1 MIIKNITVIFL
12 FVFSTFSAQEI
23 NPVDKKV
30 LDYPKSFSSIDKLA
44 EKIQSDFT
52 TDYDKARAVYVWVA
66 NSINYDMKLAQ
77 NPTTV
82 AIKYESKEQFDQ
94 KVEEL
99 KQKRINQAFRS
110 RKGVCQHF
118 TELYHEIAE
127 RVGLKVQSISGF
139 GRVSP
144 NQIGVSSKPLNHTWN
159 AVFADNRWILLDATW
174 GSGYAESNTSKFSKR
189 YSDFYF
195 DTPEQLFF
203 MKHFPED
210 GKWLDKTLNRDWFE
224 NLPLHYFPFPE
235 KGIVLLDNKGVL
247 QAVDGQKLTFK
258 LKNLTQTENIL
269 FEGKPN
275 QRIPFTHKIL
285 EDNVVESEIIYK
297 KQFGRYITIY
307 LENVTFATFKV
318 LPNKK

>member
-1 MIIKNITVIFL
+1 MIFKYITFVLL
-12 FVFSTFSAQEI
+12 FTFNYVSAQQI
-23 NPVDKKV
+23 HPVDAKV
-30 LDYPKSFSSIDKLA
+30 LAYPKSFAGIDKLA

-52 TDYDKARAVYVWVA
+52 TDYDKARAVYVWIA
-66 NSINYDMKLAQ
+66 NSVTYDMKLAQ
-77 NPTTV
+77 NPTTDV
-82 AIKYESKEQFDQ
+82 IKYESKEQFDK

-99 KQKRINQAFRS
+99 RQKRINQAFRS

-127 RVGLKVQSISGF
+127 RVGLKVQSVSGF

-144 NQIGVSSKPLNHTWN
+144 SQIGVSSKPVNHTWN

-174 GSGYAESNTSKFSKR
+174 GSGYAESGTTKFSKR

-210 GKWLDKTLNRDWFE
+210 GKWLNKTLNRNWFE

-235 KGIVLLDNKGVL
+235 KGIELIDNKGIIE
-247 QAVDGQKLTFK
+247 AADGQPLRFRLKKL
-258 LKNLTQTENIL
+258 NQTESIS
-269 FEGKPN
+269 FEAN
-275 QRIPFTHKIL
+275 TDQRIPFNQQSI
-285 EDNVVESEIIYK
+285 EDNITEFHIIYK
-297 KQFGRYITIY
+297 KQYGRYITIY
-307 LENVTFATFKV
+307 LDGITFVTYKI
-318 LPNKK
+318 LPKRK

>member
-1 MIIKNITVIFL
+1 MIFKYTTFVLL
-12 FVFSTFSAQEI
+12 FTFNYVSAQQI
-23 NPVDKKV
+23 HPVDAKV
-30 LDYPKSFSSIDKLA
+30 LAYPKSFAGIDKLA

-52 TDYDKARAVYVWVA
+52 TDYDKARAVYVWIA
-66 NSINYDMKLAQ
+66 NSVTYDMKLAQ
-77 NPTTV
+77 NPTTDV
-82 AIKYESKEQFDQ
+82 IKYESKEQFDK

-99 KQKRINQAFRS
+99 RQKRISQAFRS

-127 RVGLKVQSISGF
+127 RVGLKVQSVSGF

-144 NQIGVSSKPLNHTWN
+144 SQIGVSSKPVNHTWN

-174 GSGYAESNTSKFSKR
+174 GSGYAESGTTKFSKR

-210 GKWLDKTLNRDWFE
+210 GKWLDKTLNRNWFE

-235 KGIVLLDNKGVL
+235 KGIELIDNKGIIE
-247 QAVDGQKLTFK
+247 AADGQPLRFR
-258 LKNLTQTENIL
+258 LKNLNQTENIT
-269 FEGKPN
+269 FEAN
-275 QRIPFTHKIL
+275 ADQRIPFNHQSI
-285 EDNVVESEIIYK
+285 EDNITELQIIYK
-297 KQFGRYITIY
+297 KQYGRYITIY
-307 LENVTFATFKV
+307 LDGITFVTYKII
-318 LPNKK
+318 PKRK

>member
-1 MIIKNITVIFL
+1 MIVKKITILFL
-12 FVFSTFSAQEI
+12 FVFSAFSAQQI
-23 NPVDKKV
+23 HPVDQKV
-30 LDYPKSFSSIDKLA
+30 LTYPKSFASIDKLA

-52 TDYDKARAVYVWVA
+52 TDYDKARAVYVWIA
-66 NSINYDMKLAQ
+66 NSVTYDMKLAQ
-77 NPTTV
+77 NPTTDV
-82 AIKYESKEQFDQ
+82 IKYESKEQFDK

-99 KQKRINQAFRS
+99 RQKRINQAFRS

-127 RVGLKVQSISGF
+127 RVGLKVQSVSGF

-144 NQIGVSSKPLNHTWN
+144 SQIGVSSKPVNHTWN

-174 GSGYAESNTSKFSKR
+174 GSGYAESGTTKFSKR

-210 GKWLDKTLNRDWFE
+210 GKWLDKTLNRNWFE

-235 KGIVLLDNKGVL
+235 KGIELIDNKGIIE
-247 QAVDGQKLTFK
+247 AADGQPLRFR
-258 LKNLTQTENIL
+258 LKNLNQTENIT
-269 FEGKPN
+269 FEAN
-275 QRIPFTHKIL
+275 ADQRIPFNHQSI
-285 EDNVVESEIIYK
+285 EDNITEFQIIYK
-297 KQFGRYITIY
+297 KQYGRYITIY
-307 LENVTFATFKV
+307 LDGITFVTYKI
-318 LPNKK
+318 LPKRK